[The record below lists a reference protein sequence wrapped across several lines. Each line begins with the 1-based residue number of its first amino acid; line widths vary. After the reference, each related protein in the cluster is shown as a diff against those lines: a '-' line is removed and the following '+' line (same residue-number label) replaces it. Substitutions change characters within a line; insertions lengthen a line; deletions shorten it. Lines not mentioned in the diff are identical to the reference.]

1 VVNSPNPSETW
12 RSFIAIELPADVRAR
27 ITQHI
32 DRLRR
37 EFPDVRASWTRA
49 DNLHLTL
56 KFLGN
61 IPVSRVSALSEET
74 EAAARTNKPFELVIA
89 GCGTFPPYGQPKVLW
104 IGINDVSSN
113 LQQLYLALE
122 DRCAEA
128 GFDREVRPYHPHLTI
143 ARLRARGGSREL
155 AQAHRQLVFANQ
167 TFTAS
172 ELVVFKS
179 ELRSEGSKHTVTSR
193 HRLG

>member
-1 VVNSPNPSETW
+1 VINSPNPSETW
-12 RSFIAIELPADVRAR
+12 RTFIAIELPTDVRAS
-27 ITQHI
+27 ITRHI

-37 EFPDVRASWTRA
+37 EFPHVRASWTRG

-61 IPVSRVSALSEET
+61 IPVSRVSALSEAT
-74 EAAARTNKPFELVIA
+74 EAAARTSKSFELVIA
-89 GCGTFPPYGQPKVLW
+89 GCGTFPPHGQPKVLW
-104 IGINDVSSN
+104 IGSDESASY
-113 LQQLYLALE
+113 LKQLYLTLE

-128 GFDREVRPYHPHLTI
+128 GFEREARVYHPHLTI